1 MNREVA
7 AEIVAEYLAPEDLS
21 LEVFL
26 KMAKN
31 GR

>member
-1 MNREVA
+1 MNRELAV
-7 AEIVAEYLAPEDLS
+7 EIVAEYLAPEGLS
-21 LEVFL
+21 SEVFL

>member
-7 AEIVAEYLAPEDLS
+7 AEIVVEYLALEDLS